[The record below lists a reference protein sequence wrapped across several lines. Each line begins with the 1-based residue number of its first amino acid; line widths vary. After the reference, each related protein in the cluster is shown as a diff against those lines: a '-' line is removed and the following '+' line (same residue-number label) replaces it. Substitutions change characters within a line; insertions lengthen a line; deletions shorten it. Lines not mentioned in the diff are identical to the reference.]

1 MARLL
6 LCRRK
11 RSPLDF
17 GLSDGAIAFN
27 NQFDV
32 RAHADGRWMRGLVG
46 FQEPRSHSQ
55 GRCRNGLVGG
65 SCRGKKAE
73 VIACRVCRKA
83 ELPRQRRA
91 KLERRIAVLPLLPVV
106 MLCGLRNVQKAH
118 HQMKGG
124 IWDKKNLVGRESEGK
139 TLGIIGYGRIGSLLA
154 RKARGIG
161 MKVITFNPP
170 PRHED
175 GFANF
180 VDSLD
185 QLLAQAD
192 VISVHVP
199 ATENTVNLISKENIS
214 RMKDGVFIINTSRGE
229 VVDEDALYEACKN
242 GKVLGA
248 ALDVYR
254 SEPYKGKL
262 LELDNVYFTPHL
274 GASTKEAQARIG
286 RELVE
291 ILRKELK
298 G

>member
-1 MARLL
+1 MTFIVIADDMEEETVAEL
-6 LCRRK
+6 RK
-11 RSPLDF
+11 LGHVEYKPLDLMAALPKADVLVVRSATKVTS
-17 GLSDGAIAFN
+17 GLIAGAPKLRIVARAGVGLDN
-27 NQFDV
+27 VDV
-32 RAHADGRWMRGLVG
+32 KACQLRG
-46 FQEPRSHSQ
+46 
-55 GRCRNGLVGG
+55 
-65 SCRGKKAE
+65 
-73 VIACRVCRKA
+73 IRVVNTPAASSNAVA
-83 ELPRQRRA
+83 ELA
-91 KLERRIAVLPLLPVV
+91 LGV